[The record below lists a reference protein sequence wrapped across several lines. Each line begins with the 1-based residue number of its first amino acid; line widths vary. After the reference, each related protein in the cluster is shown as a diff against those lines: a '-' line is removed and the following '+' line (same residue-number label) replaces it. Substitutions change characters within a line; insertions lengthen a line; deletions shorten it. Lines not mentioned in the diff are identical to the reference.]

1 MGEEREGPRLDRR
14 GFMVAGGAVAA
25 VAAAASPAAGSPV
38 AAAARRP
45 KKKPKPPLGAGG
57 TPMQLDQLAALAR
70 AHGRGHPVLLLD
82 LAALDQNLRTVVDF
96 SAAQGWGVRPA
107 LKSFRSPALIS
118 YLLGRLPQPRGLV
131 FGLREV
137 DPIVALAPKGT
148 DLMTGYPPTF
158 GELADF
164 LSTKPPK
171 GQRKHRLRIL
181 VDSVPLMEHL
191 ARLAR
196 TSRRRLPVEVAI
208 ELDVGMGRGGV
219 NDRDELRGCL
229 DVLRAERDRLRLT
242 AVLGY
247 DGHATLRGDPEYRR
261 LVATQAQDAYRTH
274 LAALEELGAGLY
286 DPATLIRNGPG
297 SSNYRNWPGGPANEV
312 GCGSAFLYAGYLG
325 GGYDTEGL
333 APALTLAGAVRR
345 ITSDHPSVPVIGI
358 AQPGANEM
366 EIIVQGV
373 ASAGELVH
381 PPGGRVDDA
390 SGGGDALIVPKGS
403 VELGDYVLY
412 RPTQTE
418 GAILS
423 YHEMLAV
430 REGKVLRRWP
440 VFRRQGTRN
449 LAP

>member
-1 MGEEREGPRLDRR
+1 MGGVDRR
-14 GFMVAGGAVAA
+14 TFIAAGT
-25 VAAAASPAAGSPV
+25 AAAAATVAPPV
-38 AAAARRP
+38 ATAAKRRKP
-45 KKKPKPPLGAGG
+45 PKPPIGSGGA
-57 TPMQLDQLAALAR
+57 PMSLDALAKLAR
-70 AHGRGHPVLLLD
+70 EQGRGHPVLFLD
-82 LAALDQNLRTVVDF
+82 LAALDQNIRTVADF
-96 SAAQGWGVRPA
+96 AGAQGWGVRPA

-118 YLLGRLPQPRGLV
+118 YLLNRLPQPRGLV

-137 DPIVALAPKGT
+137 DPIVAQAPRNT

-164 LSTKPPK
+164 LATKPPK

-181 VDSVPLMEHL
+181 VDSVPLMEHI

-196 TSRRRLPVEVAI
+196 TSRRRLPLEVAI
-208 ELDVGMGRGGV
+208 EFDVGMGRGGIT
-219 NDRDELRGCL
+219 DSAELGSCL

-247 DGHATLRGDPEYRR
+247 DGHATLRGDQEYRQ
-261 LVATQAQDAYRTH
+261 LVATQAMDSYRTH
-274 LAALEELGAGLY
+274 LANLKALGADLY
-286 DPATLIRNGPG
+286 DEAALIRNGPG
-297 SSNYRNWPGGPANEV
+297 SSNYRNWVGGPANEV
-312 GCGSAFLYAGYLG
+312 GCGSAFLFAGYLN
-325 GGYDTEGL
+325 GGYDTAGL
-333 APALTLAGAVRR
+333 APALALGGAVRR

-358 AQPGANEM
+358 AQPGASEM
-366 EIIVQGV
+366 EIIVQAV
-373 ASAGELVH
+373 ASPGELVH
-381 PPGGRVDDA
+381 PPGGRVDEA

-430 REGKVLRRWP
+430 REGRVLRRWP

-449 LAP
+449 LTP

>member
-1 MGEEREGPRLDRR
+1 MGGFDRR
-14 GFMVAGGAVAA
+14 EFIAASGAAA
-25 VAAAASPAAGSPV
+25 VTAAAAPGV
-38 AAAARRP
+38 AAAARRTKP
-45 KKKPKPPLGAGG
+45 PKPPLGSGG
-57 TPMQLDQLAALAR
+57 TPMPLDALAELAR
-70 AHGRGHPVLLLD
+70 EQGRGHPVLFLD
-82 LAALDQNLRTVVDF
+82 LAALDQNIRTVVDF
-96 SAAQGWGVRPA
+96 AAGQGWGVRPA

-118 YLLGRLPQPRGLV
+118 YLLNRLPAPRGLV

-137 DPIVALAPKGT
+137 DPIVAQAPRNT

-164 LSTKPPK
+164 LATKPPK
-171 GQRKHRLRIL
+171 GQRRHRLRIL

-191 ARLAR
+191 AALAR
-196 TSRRRLPVEVAI
+196 TSRRRLPLEVAI
-208 ELDVGMGRGGV
+208 ELDVGMGRGGI
-219 NDRDELRGCL
+219 NDRDELEACL
-229 DVLRAERDRLRLT
+229 DLLRAARDRLSLT

-261 LVATQAQDAYRTH
+261 LVAAQAMDAYRTR
-274 LAALEELGAGLY
+274 LADLEELGAGLY
-286 DPATLIRNGPG
+286 DAAALIRNGPG
-297 SSNYRNWPGGPANEV
+297 SSNYRNWVGGPANEV
-312 GCGSAFLYAGYLG
+312 GCGSAFLFAGYLA

-333 APALTLAGAVRR
+333 ARALTLGGAVRR

-358 AQPGANEM
+358 GQPGASEM

-373 ASAGELVH
+373 APAGELVH
-381 PPGGRVDDA
+381 PEGGREDQA

-430 REGKVLRRWP
+430 REGRILRRWP
-440 VFRRQGTRN
+440 VFRRQGTKK

>member
-1 MGEEREGPRLDRR
+1 MGGLDRR
-14 GFMVAGGAVAA
+14 EFIAAGGAV
-25 VAAAASPAAGSPV
+25 VAAAAAPPV
-38 AAAARRP
+38 AAKAR
-45 KKKPKPPLGAGG
+45 KSPKPPLGAGG
-57 TPMQLDQLAALAR
+57 TPMPLDALAKLAR
-70 AHGRGHPVLLLD
+70 EQGRGHPALILD
-82 LAALDQNLRTVVDF
+82 LAALDQNTKTVTDF
-96 SAAQGWGVRPA
+96 AKANGWAVRPA

-118 YLLGRLPQPRGLV
+118 YLLNRLPEPRGLV

-137 DPIVALAPKGT
+137 DPILAQAPRDT

-164 LSTKPPK
+164 LETRPPK
-171 GQRKHRLRIL
+171 GQRRHRLRIL
-181 VDSVPLMEHL
+181 VDSIELARHL
-191 ARLAR
+191 AETSRR
-196 TSRRRLPVEVAI
+196 SRRRLPLEVAI

-219 NDRDELRGCL
+219 GDREELRAVL
-229 DVLRAERDRLRLT
+229 DVLRSARDRLKLT

-247 DGHATLRGDPEYRR
+247 DGHATLDGDANYRR
-261 LVATQAQDAYRTH
+261 LVATQAQGAYRDH

-286 DPATLIRNGPG
+286 DEAALVRNGPG
-297 SSNYRNWPGGPANEV
+297 SSNYRNWTGGPANEI
-312 GCGSAFLYAGYLG
+312 GCGSAFLFAGYLN

-333 APALTLAGAVRR
+333 APALTLGGAVRR
-345 ITSDHPSVPVIGI
+345 ITSDHPSAPVLGV
-358 AQPGANEM
+358 AQPEASEM

-373 ASAGELVH
+373 AAPGELVH
-381 PPGGRVDDA
+381 PPGGREDSA

-403 VELGDYVLY
+403 VALGDYVLY

-430 REGKVLRRWP
+430 REGRVLRRWP
-440 VFRRQGTRN
+440 VFRRQGTRK

>member
-1 MGEEREGPRLDRR
+1 MGDRGEGLDRR
-14 GFMVAGGAVAA
+14 GFIAASGAAAVAVAA
-25 VAAAASPAAGSPV
+25 PVGDAAAAK
-38 AAAARRP
+38 RP
-45 KKKPKPPLGAGG
+45 KKPKVPLGSGG
-57 TPMQLDQLAALAR
+57 TPMSLDQLAKLAR
-70 AHGRGHPVLLLD
+70 EQGRGHPVLFLD
-82 LAALDQNLRTVVDF
+82 LAALDRNIEVVVDF
-96 SAAQGWGVRPA
+96 ARVQGWGVRPA

-118 YLLGRLPQPRGLV
+118 YLLNRLPEPRGLV

-137 DPIVALAPKGT
+137 DPIVALSPRRT

-164 LSTKPPK
+164 LATRPPK

-196 TSRRRLPVEVAI
+196 TSRRRLPIEVAI
-208 ELDVGMGRGGV
+208 ELDVGMGRGGI

-274 LAALEELGAGLY
+274 LASLKELGAGLY
-286 DPATLIRNGPG
+286 DEGTLIRNGPG
-297 SSNYRNWPGGPANEV
+297 SSNYRNWTGGPANEV

-325 GGYDTEGL
+325 GGFDTDGL
-333 APALTLAGAVRR
+333 APALTLGGAVRR

-358 AQPGANEM
+358 AQPGASEM

-381 PPGGRVDDA
+381 PPGGRVDEA

-403 VELGDYVLY
+403 VALGDYVLY

-440 VFRRQGTRN
+440 VFRRQGTKN